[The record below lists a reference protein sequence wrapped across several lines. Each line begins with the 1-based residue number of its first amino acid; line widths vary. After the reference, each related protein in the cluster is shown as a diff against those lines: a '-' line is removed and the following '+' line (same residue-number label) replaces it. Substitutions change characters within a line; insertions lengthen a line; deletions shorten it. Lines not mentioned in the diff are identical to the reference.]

1 MQGRATTRKFRLCMT
16 VFPPAR
22 RAAARQRRRTG
33 RRARW
38 RGVQRAAASSP
49 RLDGISITIQALD
62 HLNRQT
68 KKKRPRFNMKTS
80 RTRGFWANPRPNCRT
95 PFFRAISPVFQ
106 HGSEPVPSCSA
117 HRHRPRRN
125 RGTRSSAVG
134 SFDISVQSS
143 DIVAYAPA
151 PAPSPS
157 PRPRPPAPPP
167 SSGRRARQP
176 CFPAA
181 PGPSSLPPSSTSAA
195 AAHVTSHPERMPGPS
210 TALTDERRQRL

>member
-33 RRARW
+33 R

-117 HRHRPRRN
+117 HRP
-125 RGTRSSAVG
+125 
-134 SFDISVQSS
+134 FDISVQSS

>member
-95 PFFRAISPVFQ
+95 PFFRAISQVFQ

-134 SFDISVQSS
+134 SFDISVQLSRATS
-143 DIVAYAPA
+143 LRTRR
-151 PAPSPS
+151 
-157 PRPRPPAPPP
+157 RPRHRPRRARVLQRRRRLLVAAPGSRASLQLRAHRRCHLHPPAPPP
-167 SSGRRARQP
+167 P
-176 CFPAA
+176 
-181 PGPSSLPPSSTSAA
+181 T
-195 AAHVTSHPERMPGPS
+195 
-210 TALTDERRQRL
+210 